1 MKTNVSIDQNAKSGV
16 HKQVKDIHISLY
28 NHKDPLTRLYL
39 NNHYEAF
46 VDQAKNEVR
55 KSLDKINETSDKD
68 RQKEIVSIYVT
79 AEHRAI
85 LHAHQI
91 LSGTR
96 LQADIH
102 HAKEVEALRAALTL
116 IQSKAVISG
125 DVAIVQIATSALSEA
140 TISNHSSAELQK
152 MLDTWKE
159 ANFTK

>member
-79 AEHRAI
+79 SEHRAI

-91 LSGTR
+91 LSGAR

-116 IQSKAVISG
+116 IQSKAIVSG
-125 DVAIVQIATSALSEA
+125 NTEIEKIAQAALSEKSDFA
-140 TISNHSSAELQK
+140 QSSQELQK
-152 MLDTWKE
+152 MLADWE
-159 ANFTK
+159 QQFTEK